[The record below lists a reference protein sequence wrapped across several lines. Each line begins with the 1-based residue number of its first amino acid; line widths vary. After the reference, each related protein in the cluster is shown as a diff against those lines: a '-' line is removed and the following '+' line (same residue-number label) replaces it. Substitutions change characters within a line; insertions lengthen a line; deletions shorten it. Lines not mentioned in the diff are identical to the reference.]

1 MVPFPQP
8 PDYNPADF
16 ILAYRYAYAIIQQ
29 LHKTPKFSNFGAFGS
44 LPNGKF
50 DMNNNGPV
58 STDLIGENKDYPN
71 ADKATRKA
79 IWDRHYY
86 WQAGLLY
93 YLGNDP
99 GIPIA
104 LRTEVSG
111 YGLCKDEFVETNN
124 WPWQLYV
131 REARR
136 MISDFIFSEKDV
148 VSDKVKSDTIGM
160 GSYPIDSHNTQRFPT
175 PDGNVHN
182 EGDMYMSSGGTF
194 QMPYRILIPK
204 KSEATN
210 LLVTVCMSSTHI
222 GYGPLRLEPQY
233 MILGHAAGL
242 AAAEA
247 HYYNVAV
254 QDVNVSDIQA
264 KLKTENVIL
273 EL

>member
-1 MVPFPQP
+1 
-8 PDYNPADF
+8 
-16 ILAYRYAYAIIQQ
+16 
-29 LHKTPKFSNFGAFGS
+29 
-44 LPNGKF
+44 
-50 DMNNNGPV
+50 MNNNGPV

-71 ADKATRKA
+71 ADRATRKA
-79 IWDRHYY
+79 IWDKHYY

-93 YLGNDP
+93 YLANDP
-99 GIPIA
+99 NVPIA
-104 LRTEVSG
+104 LRTDASE
-111 YGLCKDEFVETNN
+111 YGLCKDEFIETSN

-136 MISDFIFSEKDV
+136 MTSDFIFSEKDV

-175 PDGNVHN
+175 ADGYVHN
-182 EGDMYMSSGGTF
+182 EGDMYMSSEGTF
-194 QMPYRILIPK
+194 QMPYRILVPK
-204 KSEATN
+204 RSEATN

-254 QDVNVSDIQA
+254 QDVNITDIQS
-264 KLKTENVIL
+264 KLKLENVIL